1 MCKSDQL
8 LNDYS
13 KTSSSPP
20 PAMQAGSDLSGSD
33 GSESD
38 DINEAEPSQR
48 HPRKMRQSPSNQMN
62 DSNKDANANA
72 ASNLSSSVISGVLHG
87 VVWVVLALNMPYFAS
102 HPDVAGR
109 TYQKALYKYD
119 PAISLFDNTI
129 WTYGTDYA
137 LAIITAGFA
146 VWILHTSNQSSRD
159 DHKPL
164 ARASAWML
172 VLYAISVG
180 VAAPLHQFY
189 LTVESRNTLVFRL
202 LWTIV
207 PSSVY
212 AAVIPMGIIGNE
224 CLRIFQSRPNCSSL
238 LKSIPCLTDT
248 YWKFYGAI
256 GIIACALG
264 HTSFQRPACDIFIA
278 GCTQT
283 PPTFYCMAFLFL
295 FEHPGIS
302 KGMRI
307 LGFFGFISNAIL
319 LPLYPFL
326 VDTLGWSLGATNFTM
341 HSNLCV
347 AWSLQGLILQRI
359 VKALVEET
367 RDGQEQLQT
376 KKVQ

>member
-1 MCKSDQL
+1 
-8 LNDYS
+8 
-13 KTSSSPP
+13 
-20 PAMQAGSDLSGSD
+20 MQAGSDLYGSD

-38 DINEAEPSQR
+38 DINEVEPSQR

-62 DSNKDANANA
+62 DSNADFNADA
-72 ASNLSSSVISGVLHG
+72 ASSLSSSVMSGVLHG
-87 VVWVVLALNMPYFAS
+87 VVWVVLALNLPYIAS
-102 HPDVAGR
+102 HPDVARR

-119 PAISLFDNTI
+119 PAISLFDNTV

-146 VWILHTSNQSSRD
+146 VWILHTSNRSSRD

-180 VAAPLHQFY
+180 VAGLLHQFY
-189 LTVESRNTLVFRL
+189 LTVESRNSLAFRL

-212 AAVIPMGIIGNE
+212 GAVIPMGIIGNE
-224 CLRIFQSRPNCSSL
+224 CLRIFQSRPSCSPL
-238 LKSIPCLTDT
+238 LKSMPCLTNT
-248 YWKFYGAI
+248 YWTFYGAI
-256 GIIACALG
+256 GMIACALG
-264 HTSFQRPACDIFIA
+264 YMSFQRPACDIFAA

-283 PPTFYCMAFLFL
+283 PPTFYCMAFLYL
-295 FEHPGIS
+295 VEHPGIS
-302 KGMRI
+302 KSMRI
-307 LGFFGFISNAIL
+307 LGLFGFISNAVL

-326 VDTLGWSLGATNFTM
+326 VDTLGWSLGVTNFAM

-359 VKALVEET
+359 VRALVEET
-367 RDGQEQLQT
+367 RGEPEQLQT